1 MVAFVPIIMVLGR
14 IAVKVGSKTV
24 KDYLKKN
31 GFRIAKNYKKYAE
44 TVTQKDLPALL
55 KKVKDASGVKPSN
68 VKGSGGSTMTTAGS
82 RGQSALGRRLAL
94 SKLKS
99 RGKVGP
105 NTQKAPPMKELP
117 KPKPSTAGKKK
128 SSAGPPTVKPS
139 GAARIGRGTLIG
151 ANIMAGLGLAK
162 VGYEAWKDR
171 NNVTDSDVEDIK
183 IKRGEKETK
192 AEFNRRL
199 KELLPEVV
207 LSRPKPA
214 PKVEKPKRNPPPT
227 PKPAPKVEKPKSD
240 KLDKSSYERSLKKS
254 LREALNPARVKI
266 MDEAEKEALTFV
278 LNKKIKA
285 RKSTVAKEQ
294 AKARAGEYKT
304 LAEAKKAGSLY
315 YLHKDKE
322 LRAAIGFEE
331 TKNKR
336 REIADKKAKSLGIS
350 ISDYHKAFN
359 LKRK

>member
-1 MVAFVPIIMVLGR
+1 MVAFVPVIMVLGR
-14 IAVKVGSKTV
+14 IAVKVGSETV
-24 KDYLKKN
+24 KKYLKKN

-117 KPKPSTAGKKK
+117 KPKPSTTGKKK
-128 SSAGPPTVKPS
+128 PSAGPPTSKPS

-162 VGYEAWKDR
+162 VGYEAWKDH

-207 LSRPKPA
+207 PSR
-214 PKVEKPKRNPPPT
+214 